1 MIDSLAPH
9 PALLLEGGGNI
20 GMGLFGGTVQGDAMN
35 IPSKLKPIAVL
46 DPEGRS
52 VTLGSTWAEKGV
64 VLVFIR
70 HFG

>member
-1 MIDSLAPH
+1 
-9 PALLLEGGGNI
+9 
-20 GMGLFGGTVQGDAMN
+20 MN